1 MTEHK
6 ISVLAR
12 NKPDVL
18 ARITGLFSAKGCS
31 ISSLAAD
38 QTEDPAVTRMQIVIR
53 GLDEPGAERMRKHLR
68 RLIDTISVS

>member
-1 MTEHK
+1 MNEHT

-18 ARITGLFSAKGCS
+18 ARVTGLFSAKGCR

-38 QTEDPAVTRMQIVIR
+38 ETEDPAVTRLRIVIR
-53 GLDEPGAERMRKHLR
+53 GLDKDQTELMRKHLR